1 MVWSPDAT
9 WRVAILLLIVTVSSV
24 AEEVLFRGLVYNA
37 LRQRMPPIVA
47 AVVQALAF
55 GFLHSYGVVHSVLA
69 SALGFAFA
77 GVYEWRKTLLA
88 PILLHVFQNVVVV
101 LVAAAAAYS
110 AANAPVL
117 GVTGEPAEEGC
128 RITIVYPGSAAE
140 AAALRPGDVITVMD
154 GWGIAD
160 IKDVATVVRQK
171 QAGDTVV
178 IEFIR
183 DGERQEARAVLR
195 KRE

>member
-1 MVWSPDAT
+1 
-9 WRVAILLLIVTVSSV
+9 
-24 AEEVLFRGLVYNA
+24 
-37 LRQRMPPIVA
+37 
-47 AVVQALAF
+47 
-55 GFLHSYGVVHSVLA
+55 
-69 SALGFAFA
+69 
-77 GVYEWRKTLLA
+77 
-88 PILLHVFQNVVVV
+88 
-101 LVAAAAAYS
+101 
-110 AANAPVL
+110 
-117 GVTGEPAEEGC
+117 
-128 RITIVYPGSAAE
+128 VYPGSAAE